1 LIKITNI
8 KSARNHLIQ
17 VSLLMFAFLFGAFI
31 TAPFVLADAGYTWI
45 DDSTLSGNSGT
56 VGKNWQSITS
66 SANGQDLAATV
77 EGGDIWTS
85 TNGGTTWIDDSA
97 LSGNSATSGQDWESI
112 ASSANGQN
120 LAAVVGFSGGIWTS
134 TNGGTT
140 WIDDSALSGN
150 SATSGQPWSA
160 IASSANGQDLTA
172 MNFGNS
178 IWTST
183 NGGTTWIDDSA
194 LSGNSATS
202 GLYWDS
208 VSYSEGAINAS
219 NNSQDIAAVAASGG
233 IWTSTNGGT
242 TWIDDSALS
251 GNSATATPLWQGITS
266 SVGGQDL
273 TAVGTG
279 DIWTSTN
286 GGTTWIDDS
295 ALSGNSGTA
304 GKNWYSVTSS
314 SNGANLAAVAQ
325 GGDLWTAYDP
335 SLVTSGTS
343 SQSSNTPA
351 STSDPT
357 SSKTPDTGYGMPT
370 RSEPAVTV
378 IIIGAIGSIGT
389 GVLLLYRQRAKR

>member
-85 TNGGTTWIDDSA
+85 TNGGTTWTDDSA

-120 LAAVVGFSGGIWTS
+120 LAAVVGFSGG
-134 TNGGTT
+134 
-140 WIDDSALSGN
+140 
-150 SATSGQPWSA
+150 
-160 IASSANGQDLTA
+160 
-172 MNFGNS
+172 
-178 IWTST
+178 
-183 NGGTTWIDDSA
+183 
-194 LSGNSATS
+194 
-202 GLYWDS
+202 
-208 VSYSEGAINAS
+208 
-219 NNSQDIAAVAASGG
+219 
-233 IWTSTNGGT
+233 
-242 TWIDDSALS
+242 
-251 GNSATATPLWQGITS
+251 
-266 SVGGQDL
+266 
-273 TAVGTG
+273 
-279 DIWTSTN
+279 IWTSTN